1 MVRTSGAMLERMK
14 NAPLSTPRFSKA
26 LIESV
31 RDFSQWLHTHPY
43 EQDRLALL
51 QDLWE
56 VVSKDSGP
64 GQDYPAK
71 PQTLEEAQALY
82 DLLWERENLPSL
94 VVLLHLW
101 RRHRRGSRYFSPF
114 PKEADS
120 D

>member
-1 MVRTSGAMLERMK
+1 MVRNSGAMLARMK

-31 RDFSQWLHTHPY
+31 REFSQWLHTTPR
-43 EQDRLALL
+43 EEDRLALL

-56 VVSKDSGP
+56 VVSKDSGS
-64 GQDYPAK
+64 GQVYPAK

-82 DLLWERENLPSL
+82 DFIWARENLPSL
-94 VVLLHLW
+94 FVLLRLW
-101 RRHRRGSRYFSPF
+101 RRHRRGVRYFSPF